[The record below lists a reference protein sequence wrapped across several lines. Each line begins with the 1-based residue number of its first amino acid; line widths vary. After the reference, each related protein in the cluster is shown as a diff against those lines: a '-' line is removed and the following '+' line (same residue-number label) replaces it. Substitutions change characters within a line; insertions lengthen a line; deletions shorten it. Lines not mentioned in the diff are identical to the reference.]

1 MKKIL
6 LTLLLIVFSLCSWG
20 NENNHKPWP
29 KKSCNEVYEA
39 IGIFAFLAD
48 KEWEKDEEKAARYVL
63 ASANYATI
71 YETVCNQK

>member
-1 MKKIL
+1 MPDIL
-6 LTLLLIVFSLCSWG
+6 LFPVGVKKMFISHGL
-20 NENNHKPWP
+20 
-29 KKSCNEVYEA
+29 KSCNEVYEA

-71 YETVCNQK
+71 YKTVCNQK

>member
-1 MKKIL
+1 MKQIL
-6 LTLLLIVFSLCSWG
+6 LTICLITSTFPSLG
-20 NENNHKPWP
+20 NDKIDKPWS